1 MFPYMGVT
9 AASMNLYL
17 AMLES
22 SLVTYHISHSPLFF
36 SKCIKESV
44 HPKLIFHTFTTH
56 HFADVGSGDI
66 F

>member
-22 SLVTYHISHSPLFF
+22 SLLIYHISHSPFF
-36 SKCIKESV
+36 SVNALKRV
-44 HPKLIFHTFTTH
+44 FTQNFDFMCLLLTTLP
-56 HFADVGSGDI
+56 V
-66 F
+66 